1 MTKAFRSVGIWF
13 TTFFHSIRFRLT
25 LWFVIILALVLGV
38 FSAFIYF
45 VQARDL
51 QVDSVG
57 HMQEKFT
64 RIQNYFRS
72 PEWQVSDLSPDTV
85 PGSNVPLQKGDLLI
99 LVDTKGS
106 VLQGWGENLSNPDN
120 IISELVAAGSQHR
133 DLNVYEQTVPVLDQN
148 KQPVNTDYLFII
160 TPVLREN
167 LLLGYLIIGS
177 PSDLNSQLH
186 RLMTALALGNVAM
199 VVIAFLGGLWLADRA
214 MRPVATISH
223 AARNISESDLS
234 RRLNMQGRDELA
246 ELAGTFD
253 DMLSRLQAAFDRQ
266 RRFVADA
273 SHELRTPLTIVN
285 LEVGRALSGRRS
297 VAEYQRTL
305 QVVDA
310 EGERMTRLVND
321 LMTLARMDAGQAIL
335 QFEDLDLSDV
345 SLEAVERMS
354 ALAGHRNI
362 KLETGELPELR
373 IRGDRQY
380 LIQMISNLI
389 ENAIKYSG
397 DGQSVR
403 IETRENI
410 MSAVLRVSDTGP
422 GIPPEH
428 LPRLFDRFYRV
439 DAARSNNSDD
449 DSSPS
454 GSGLGLSIVNW
465 IVKTHSGNIK
475 VESKINKGTT
485 FEVTLPL
492 KTLSVE

>member
-1 MTKAFRSVGIWF
+1 MKKAFQSVGNWF
-13 TTFFHSIRFRLT
+13 ATFFHSIRFRLT
-25 LWFVIILALVLGV
+25 LWFVFILALVLGV

-57 HMQEKFT
+57 HMQEKFAF
-64 RIQNYFRS
+64 IQNYFRGAI
-72 PEWQVSDLSPDTV
+72 WQVSDLSPDNV
-85 PGSNVPLQKGDLLI
+85 PGSSVPLQKGDLLM
-99 LVDTKGS
+99 LVDTKGL
-106 VLQGWGENLSNPDN
+106 VLQNWGENLSEPNST
-120 IISELVAAGSQHR
+120 ISELVSAGSQHR
-133 DLNVYEQTVPVLDQN
+133 DLNIYEQTVPVLGQN
-148 KQPVNTDYLFII
+148 KQAVNTDYLFII

-186 RLMTALALGNVAM
+186 RLMTALALGNLGM
-199 VVIAFLGGLWLADRA
+199 LVIAFLGGLWLADRA
-214 MRPVATISH
+214 MRPVATIAH

-234 RRLNMQGRDELA
+234 RRLNMRGRDELA

-253 DMLSRLQAAFDRQ
+253 DMLARLQAAFDRQ

-285 LEVGRALSGRRS
+285 LEVGRALSSRRS
-297 VAEYQRTL
+297 AAEYQRTL

-310 EGERMTRLVND
+310 EGERMARLVND

-335 QFEDLDLSDV
+335 QFEGLDLSDAA
-345 SLEAVERMS
+345 LEAVERMS
-354 ALAGHRNI
+354 ALAERQHI
-362 KLETGELPELR
+362 KLETGELPELQ

-389 ENAIKYSG
+389 ENGIKYSG
-397 DGQSVR
+397 VGQSVR
-403 IETRENI
+403 IETSASKNI
-410 MSAVLRVSDTGP
+410 ASLRVSDTGP

-428 LPRLFDRFYRV
+428 LSRLFDRFYRV
-439 DAARSNNSDD
+439 DVARSHNSDD
-449 DSSPS
+449 DSNSPT

-465 IVKTHSGNIK
+465 IVQAHNGNIK
-475 VESKINKGTT
+475 VESKVNQGTT
-485 FEVTLPL
+485 FELTLPL
-492 KTLSVE
+492 KKR